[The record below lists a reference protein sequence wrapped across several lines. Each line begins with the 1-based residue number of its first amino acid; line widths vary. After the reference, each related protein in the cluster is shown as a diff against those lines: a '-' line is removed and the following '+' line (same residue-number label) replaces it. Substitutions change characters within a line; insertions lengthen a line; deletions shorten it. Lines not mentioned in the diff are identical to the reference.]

1 MSILVKGGS
10 QQPAQSQPLR
20 RVWKTPTS
28 GARWLWL
35 GLSLLL
41 YAIILALYIVAIKT
55 QAFPG
60 PFNEPLLSFGVVAF
74 LLVLA
79 TAAYSLRRRF
89 ARGLPGKAQAWLWMH
104 TWVGI
109 AAILIALLH
118 ENFTHI
124 LNNYCQNLSCFTN
137 AYWGTTALLA
147 LGVLVLTGVIGRLLD
162 SWQARTI
169 ARDASANGVG
179 IARAIEERILE
190 MEYEI
195 ERLSAGKSEPFK
207 AYCLQALET
216 GTISSKPLPQLDAG
230 ETADFQRAYKTLQ
243 ARQQYAFSLQSQQ
256 RARLI
261 IRTWRYIHITLACL
275 ALLVITFHA
284 VMETLTTIL
293 HVVQP

>member
-1 MSILVKGGS
+1 MSISVKRAS
-10 QQPAQSQPLR
+10 QQPAQNQPMR
-20 RVWKTPTS
+20 RIWKTPTS

-35 GLSLLL
+35 SLSLLL
-41 YAIILALYIVAIKT
+41 YAIIFALYIVAIKT

-60 PFNEPLLSFGVVAF
+60 PFNEPLLSFGSVAF

-89 ARGLPGKAQAWLWMH
+89 ARSLPGKAQAWLWMH
-104 TWVGI
+104 TWIGI
-109 AAILIALLH
+109 AALLIALLH
-118 ENFTHI
+118 ENFAHI

-147 LGVLVLTGVIGRLLD
+147 LAILVLTGIVGRLLD
-162 SWQARTI
+162 TWQAHTI

-179 IARAIEERILE
+179 IARAIEGRILE
-190 MEYEI
+190 LEYDV

-207 AYCLQALET
+207 AYCLQALDVAA
-216 GTISSKPLPQLDAG
+216 SFNAPLPQLDAR
-230 ETADFQRAYKTLQ
+230 ERADFQRAAETLQ
-243 ARQQYAFSLQSQQ
+243 TRQQFVLSLQCQQ

-284 VMETLTTIL
+284 VMETLTNIL
-293 HVVQP
+293 HVLHP